1 MIDFRSVAANAL
13 WILGLALILAAL
25 SWVYWVAARENVRFR
40 VALNRPGVARGLD
53 IGLMLFCAGLAA
65 TARTGWERALW
76 GVLAVVFLVTALM
89 SSKLN
94 GRP

>member
-1 MIDFRSVAANAL
+1 MIDLRTLLGGSL

-25 SWVYWVAARENVRFR
+25 SWAYWVAARENVRFR
-40 VALNRPGVARGLD
+40 VALNRPGVARALD

>member
-25 SWVYWVAARENVRFR
+25 SWAYWVAARENVRFR
-40 VALNRPGVARGLD
+40 VALNRPGVARALD

-76 GVLAVVFLVTALM
+76 GVLAVASALLVIGLA
-89 SSKLN
+89 
-94 GRP
+94 RR

>member
-25 SWVYWVAARENVRFR
+25 SWARWIAVRENVRFR
-40 VALNRPGVARGLD
+40 VALRYPGVARALD
-53 IGLMLFCAGLAA
+53 GGLMLFCAGLAA
-65 TARTGWERALW
+65 TARIGWERVLW
-76 GVLAVVFLVTALM
+76 GVLAVGFLVIALM
-89 SSKLN
+89 SSKLR